1 MPDLQEGTN
10 DFEII
15 VADSQ
20 VGEVS
25 HGDATTQS
33 PHWLRESGIL
43 TLLGTP
49 HYMVRVNGFLF
60 KAAFVKPKGR
70 SFQVVLVIVVTP
82 RTSGPPNRPSKT
94 ICFIS
99 LCFALTFSP
108 GSCPVSTALCC
119 WILSTSRRVE
129 CLA

>member
-49 HYMVRVNGFLF
+49 HYMVRVNAFSLKLRLLNQKAGLF
-60 KAAFVKPKGR
+60 KW
-70 SFQVVLVIVVTP
+70 S
-82 RTSGPPNRPSKT
+82 
-94 ICFIS
+94 
-99 LCFALTFSP
+99 
-108 GSCPVSTALCC
+108 
-119 WILSTSRRVE
+119 W
-129 CLA
+129 